1 VTLIPYMVATIAGA
15 FGWAIGKKIEG
26 VFTGSVLS
34 LVASFLGWYYGKKY
48 LDNLKD
54 MMGR

>member
-1 VTLIPYMVATIAGA
+1 MTLIPYMVATIAGA

-34 LVASFLGWYYGKKY
+34 LVASILGWYYGKKY